1 MIKNL
6 HEIAEMFDISSL
18 RVDQLHNHLAQL
30 LSIGQ
35 LSEYEEIV
43 TMITKIIIK
52 KNHDDQPAWCEL
64 LTLCASRRT
73 RRAFPFS
80 RRSTQRPVTGLTR
93 LKDSILCVSQTIFVC
108 FLI

>member
-35 LSEYEEIV
+35 LSEYEEII
-43 TMITKIIIK
+43 TMIAIISITMIIIK
-52 KNHDDQPAWCEL
+52 KNMMTNL
-64 LTLCASRRT
+64 L
-73 RRAFPFS
+73 
-80 RRSTQRPVTGLTR
+80 G
-93 LKDSILCVSQTIFVC
+93 VSC
-108 FLI
+108 

>member
-1 MIKNL
+1 MTITMVMLWFVILVNPDADDKNL

-52 KNHDDQPAWCEL
+52 KIMMTNL
-64 LTLCASRRT
+64 L
-73 RRAFPFS
+73 
-80 RRSTQRPVTGLTR
+80 G
-93 LKDSILCVSQTIFVC
+93 VSC
-108 FLI
+108 